1 MEILAGIVSILA
13 SFVLIMAS
21 VRMVQN
27 ELGKGKKMDLTTWL
41 LFTGV
46 VLCPAMG
53 IWAGIYLI
61 FFH

>member
-21 VRMVQN
+21 VRMVQH
-27 ELGKGKKMDLTTWL
+27 ELGKGKKVDLTTWL
-41 LFTGV
+41 LFAGV
-46 VLCPAMG
+46 VLFPAMG
-53 IWAGIYLI
+53 MWAGIYLI